1 LTDLFSEIEQ
11 DLRREQANKLWEKY
25 GVYLV
30 GLAVGIVLVAS
41 AFVGWRAWNT
51 SRAHDA
57 SAQYDLVVAAAAT
70 QKPEEAAAAF
80 GALAA
85 DTTPAYAALAAVH
98 QADALLKAGDKAGAI
113 AALDK
118 AGNDK
123 STPAMLRG
131 MVQIKAGM
139 LVVDTATYEEMNAR
153 LASLNEADNP
163 WRNSARELLGL
174 SAYKSKNYAEAQ
186 ANFAAIIGDPTA
198 QAGLRDRAHV
208 MQALLAPH
216 ILAPVVVS
224 PATVPAA
231 DAASESD
238 DVKADAPAPT
248 NEAPAQVAPDTKA
261 E

>member
-1 LTDLFSEIEQ
+1 MTDLFSEIEQ

-25 GVYLV
+25 GIYLI

-41 AFVGWRAWNT
+41 AVVGWRAWNT

-57 SAQYDLVVAAAAT
+57 SAQYDQVLAASAD
-70 QKPEEAAAAF
+70 QKPEEVAAAF
-80 GALAA
+80 GAFAA
-85 DTTPAYAALAAVH
+85 DTTPAYAALAYLH
-98 QADALLKAGDKAGAI
+98 QADALLKAGDRAGAI

-123 STPAMLRG
+123 SVPAMLRG
-131 MVQIKAGM
+131 MAQIKAGL

-174 SAYKSKNYAEAQ
+174 AAYKSKNYAEAQ
-186 ANFAAIIGDPTA
+186 TNFAAIIADPEA
-198 QAGLRDRAHV
+198 AAGLRDRAHV
-208 MQALLAPH
+208 MQALLAPYVA
-216 ILAPVVVS
+216 APVVVS
-224 PATVPAA
+224 PAEANSEA
-231 DAASESD
+231 DPKTN
-238 DVKADAPAPT
+238 DVKAEAPAPT
-248 NEAPAQVAPDTKA
+248 NEAPAQVTPDTKA

>member
-1 LTDLFSEIEQ
+1 MTDLFSEIEQ
-11 DLRREQANKLWEKY
+11 DIRREQANKLWEKY
-25 GVYLV
+25 GIYLI
-30 GLAVGIVLVAS
+30 GLAVGIVLAAS
-41 AFVGWRAWNT
+41 AVVGWRAWNT

-57 SAQYDLVVAAAAT
+57 SAQYDLVVAAAAK
-70 QKPEEAAAAF
+70 QKPEEAAAAY

-85 DTTPAYAALAAVH
+85 DTTPAYAALAYVH
-98 QADALLKAGDKAGAI
+98 QADALLKAGDKPGAI

-118 AGNDK
+118 AANNK

-131 MVQIKAGM
+131 MAQVKAGL
-139 LVVDTATYEEMNAR
+139 LVADTATYEEMNTR

-163 WRNSARELLGL
+163 WRNSVRELLGL
-174 SAYKSKNYAEAQ
+174 AAYRAKNYDEAQ
-186 ANFAAIIGDPTA
+186 TNFAAIIADTTA

-216 ILAPVVVS
+216 ISVPVVAA
-224 PATVPAA
+224 PATVPPAAA
-231 DAASESD
+231 DKSD
-238 DVKADAPAPT
+238 EIKADAPAPS